1 MTGDHKLGSYR
12 LQTQRRLRT
21 YENLVPDMVNAEDAA
36 SFAVISIAGP
46 HRGDSYAD
54 EIMDQRVDPSN
65 PHHILNPMEIQ
76 NAQSAPGIFGSHIPP
91 DLPRDNLPRQPYD
104 YEILLD
110 TQNTQEYYQEE
121 PEYQM

>member
-1 MTGDHKLGSYR
+1 MRDGDHRLGDHR
-12 LQTQRRLRT
+12 LQTQQHMRRV
-21 YENLVPDMVNAEDAA
+21 ENLEPEMVDAEKAA
-36 SFAVISIAGP
+36 PFAILVMGTS

-65 PHHILNPMEIQ
+65 PQHVLNPIEIQ

-104 YEILLD
+104 YEVLL
-110 TQNTQEYYQEE
+110 NTQEHYQEQGDLE
-121 PEYQM
+121 L